1 MSAKAVREHK
11 GKKLLARHVKE
22 LSDGKHVVD
31 DRSVLVTSETDLDKL
46 PESESW
52 LIAEDQML
60 VVKPDQ
66 LIKRRGKAGLVGIKL
81 TYEQVKEWIRQRMNT
96 KITVDGVDGILRT
109 FVIDPFVAH
118 SQSDEYY
125 ICIQSDRDGEEV
137 LFYSEGGVDVGN
149 IDAKAKR
156 LHIDID
162 DSLTMDA
169 ITKHN
174 LLEGVPDTRTES
186 LSSFVATL
194 FKVYRKLNFT
204 YMEIN
209 PIVFAGD
216 TIVPLD
222 LAAKIDETAAF
233 LNTSDWGPG
242 PLDLPPA
249 FGRQEFP
256 EEAYIREL
264 DSTTGASL
272 KLTVLNPTGKIW
284 TMVAGGGASVVYAD
298 TISDLGY
305 SHELAN
311 YGEYSGAPSTEHTF
325 EYAKTLIGLM
335 TKGKYDPK
343 EDDKIFIIGGSIA
356 NFTDVAATFAGL
368 IKALKAYSEVLRSN
382 KVSIWVRRAGPNY
395 QEGLQMLRECSNETG
410 LDIKIYGPET
420 HITAVVPLA
429 LGLKKEEDFPQFD
442 DPAHIQ
448 SPAKKMKRTISD
460 EKSDNN
466 SSHKNSTKMKRVQSF
481 HGQIADHEADHKVEN
496 FTAKTRC
503 IVYGLMPKAV
513 QGMLDFDFMCKR
525 EKPSVAAMVF
535 PFSSN
540 HYTKFYWGTEEVL
553 LPVYQNLDEA
563 LKKHSEVSV
572 VVNFASFRSVY
583 GSVMEMLE
591 NHSEQIKTI
600 AIIAE
605 GVPESQTRAFNKVA
619 IDKSVGIIGPA
630 TVGGIK
636 PGCFRIGNTGGM
648 LDNIVMCKLYRPGS
662 VAYVSR
668 SGGLSNEL
676 NNMISRNSDGVY
688 EGVAIGGD
696 RYPGS
701 RFLDHILRYNDNPSV
716 HMLVLLGEV
725 GGIDEYQIC
734 EALKSGRITKPLV
747 GWCIGTCA
755 SKFSFEVQFGHAGAL
770 AKADM
775 ETSMAKNAAL
785 KEAGAHVP
793 ENFFE
798 FGNMIRKIYN
808 GLVDSG
814 SLIPTPEVEAPKIPM
829 DYQWAKRLG
838 LVRKPAAFISSISD
852 DRGDE
857 LKYAGMAISEVFDKN
872 LGIGGVLG
880 LLWFRRELPPQ
891 VNKFIE
897 MILMVT
903 ADHGPAVSGAHNTIV
918 SARAGKDL
926 VSSLTSGLLTIGPRF
941 GGALDEAAKMFT
953 ASSDAGTSAE
963 SFVKDMRKQN
973 KLIMGIGHR
982 IKSLTNPD
990 KRVEIIKNYALENF
1004 DDNSVLC
1011 FALAVEQV
1019 TTKKKANLIL
1029 NVDGCIAV
1037 CFVDMLRSCGAF
1049 TQQEA
1054 DEQIENGCLNGL
1066 FVLGR
1071 SIGFIG
1077 HFLDQKRL
1085 KQGLYRH
1092 PWDDISYLTQY

>member
-1 MSAKAVREHK
+1 MSAKAVRECH
-11 GKKLLARHVKE
+11 GKKLIARHVKE
-22 LSDGKHVVD
+22 VSNGKHVIEE
-31 DRSVLVTSETDLDKL
+31 RSVLVTPETDLDTL
-46 PESESW
+46 PNDEPW
-52 LIAEDQML
+52 LLTTPL

-66 LIKRRGKAGLVGIKL
+66 LIKRRGKAGLVGINL
-81 TYEQVKEWIRQRMNT
+81 DYDGVKAWINQRMLTEIQLGPVKGELNT
-96 KITVDGVDGILRT
+96 FIV
-109 FVIDPFVAH
+109 DPFVPH
-118 SQSDEYY
+118 EQSDEYY
-125 ICIQSDRDGEEV
+125 ICIQSDRDGEEI
-137 LFYSEGGVDVGN
+137 LFYSQGGVDVG
-149 IDAKAKR
+149 DVDSKAKR
-156 LHIDID
+156 LHVAIDED
-162 DSLTMDA
+162 DLTADK
-169 ITKHN
+169 ILSVG
-174 LLEGVPDTRTES
+174 LLEGVPEERLAN
-186 LSSFVATL
+186 LSSFVLTL
-194 FKVYRKLNFT
+194 FQVYRMLNFT

-209 PIVFAGD
+209 PIVFSSDGKN
-216 TIVPLD
+216 IVPLD

-233 LNTSDWGPG
+233 LNQSQWGH
-242 PLDLPPA
+242 LDFPA
-249 FGRQEFP
+249 PFGRKEFP

-264 DSTTGASL
+264 DGKTGASL
-272 KLTVLNPTGKIW
+272 KLTILNPKGRVW

-298 TISDLGY
+298 TISDLGFAN
-305 SHELAN
+305 ELAN

-335 TKGKYDPK
+335 TRERDPK
-343 EDDKIFIIGGSIA
+343 GKIFIIGGSIA

-368 IKALKAYSEVLRSN
+368 IKAIKAFSDVLKAN
-382 KVSIWVRRAGPNY
+382 KVSIWIRRAGPNY
-395 QEGLQMLRECSNETG
+395 QEGLQMMRECSNKTG

-429 LGLKKEEDFPQFD
+429 LGLGDPDDYPEFD
-442 DPAHIQ
+442 DESHHQKPAATKV
-448 SPAKKMKRTISD
+448 STGMPKKKL
-460 EKSDNN
+460 
-466 SSHKNSTKMKRVQSF
+466 HSF
-481 HGQIADHEADHKVEN
+481 HRQIADHEADHKVEN

-503 IVYGLMPKAV
+503 VVYGLQARAI

-525 EKPSVAAMVF
+525 EQPSVAAMIF
-535 PFSSN
+535 PFSAN
-540 HYTKFYWGTEEVL
+540 HYMKFYWGTDEIL
-553 LPVYQNLDEA
+553 IPVFQSMTEA
-563 LKKHSEVSV
+563 LQKHSEVSV
-572 VVNFASFRSVY
+572 IVNFASFRSVFE
-583 GSVMEMLE
+583 STTEMLE

-605 GVPESQTRAFNKVA
+605 GVPESQTRVLNKIA
-619 IDKSVGIIGPA
+619 KSKGVGMIGPA

-676 NNMISRNSDGVY
+676 NNLISRNSDGVY

-701 RFLDHILRYNDNPSV
+701 RFLDHLLRYNDNPSV

-725 GGIDEYQIC
+725 GGVDEYQIC
-734 EALKSGRITKPLV
+734 DALKSGRLSKPLIA
-747 GWCIGTCA
+747 WCIGTCA

-770 AKADM
+770 AKAEM
-775 ETSMAKNAAL
+775 ETSVAKNQAL
-785 KEAGAHVP
+785 KDAGALVP
-793 ENFFE
+793 DNFIE
-798 FGNMIRKIYN
+798 FGTLIRKTYDS
-808 GLVDSG
+808 LVDAG
-814 SLIPTPEVEAPKIPM
+814 TLVPAAEIEAPKIPM

-857 LKYAGMAISEVFDKN
+857 LKYGGMPISEVFEKD

-880 LLWFRRELPPQ
+880 LLWFRRQLPPY
-891 VNKFIE
+891 VTKFIE

-903 ADHGPAVSGAHNTIV
+903 ADHGPAVAGAHNTIV
-918 SARAGKDL
+918 AARAGKDL

-941 GGALDEAAKMFT
+941 GGALDDAAKMFT
-953 ASSDAGTSAE
+953 AASDAGMDAE
-963 SFVKDMRKQN
+963 DFVKDMRKHN

-982 IKSLTNPD
+982 IKSLANPD
-990 KRVEIIKNYALENF
+990 KRVEIIKDYAMEHF
-1004 DDNSVLC
+1004 SDNIVLR
-1011 FALAVEQV
+1011 FALDVEQV

-1049 TQQEA
+1049 TTQEA
-1054 DEQIENGCLNGL
+1054 DEMIENGCLNGL

-1077 HFLDQKRL
+1077 HYLDQNRL

-1092 PWDDISYLTQY
+1092 PFDDITYLTEYDS